1 VGDSLTEDWD
11 LVCEREGLRATLGAV
26 PMAGYL
32 IGRALT
38 DNSLLVPGFL
48 TRRVLFVTSQNER
61 WPVNYVYK
69 TIIFL
74 LHKPGCMQLVGLGT
88 NSKVVQQ
95 ATST

>member
-38 DNSLLVPGFL
+38 ENYNCLFPDFL
-48 TRRVLFVTSQNER
+48 IEEF
-61 WPVNYVYK
+61 
-69 TIIFL
+69 F
-74 LHKPGCMQLVGLGT
+74 
-88 NSKVVQQ
+88 
-95 ATST
+95 